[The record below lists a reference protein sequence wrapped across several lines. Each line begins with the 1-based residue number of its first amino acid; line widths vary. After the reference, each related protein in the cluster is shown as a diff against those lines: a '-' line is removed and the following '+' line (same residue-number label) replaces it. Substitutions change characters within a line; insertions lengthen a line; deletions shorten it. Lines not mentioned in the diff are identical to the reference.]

1 MGLQGVHRE
10 RHQNM
15 KKTILII
22 AAAAA
27 LAIVPAGSLLAQD
40 AVQTTSVTT
49 NAAGTISDFGPQTIV
64 VRSDTA
70 AAPVRYTYTKNT
82 TYVDQ
87 DGNPVSMETVKSG
100 LPVTVY
106 YTRDGGDL
114 VASKVV
120 VRKTVVAPA
129 APVIEQPPV
138 SENRSTTTTTTTTN
152 K

>member
-1 MGLQGVHRE
+1 
-10 RHQNM
+10 M